1 MSSRPLKINEKKYHG
16 EIHMKNAIVGQ
27 SGGPTAA
34 INATLAGVIAGAAK
48 AHETGRIGRLYG
60 MINGVEGLLGG
71 RLTDLSNLFEDAES
85 RELLSHTPAAALGS
99 CRMRLPSDVADP
111 AYDSVFAVLDR
122 YEIGYVFYI
131 GGNDSMDS
139 TAKLTEAAKARGSE
153 LKVIGLPKTV
163 DNDLCGT
170 DHTPGYGSAAKYIAT
185 VTSEMLCDCAVY
197 TKKAVTVIEIMG
209 RDAGWLTAAA
219 GIPSLN
225 GRGPDLIYLPEVP
238 FSEEKFLFDVR
249 AALEKHPDVVVAA
262 SEGIRTAGGN
272 YVGAS
277 TQSGVSDAF
286 GHRYLSGTG
295 KTLENMIR
303 TAIGCKVRSVEL
315 NLPQRCA
322 GHLLSATDIS
332 ESLRIGEAAVGCAL
346 SGETGRMM
354 TFVRREGDSYAC
366 DIASEDVFS
375 AANGIRTVPACF
387 INEEGNGVTEECLRY
402 LEPLIEGEVPVAYK
416 NGIPLHFHLKKER
429 E

>member
-1 MSSRPLKINEKKYHG
+1 M
-16 EIHMKNAIVGQ
+16 
-27 SGGPTAA
+27 
-34 INATLAGVIAGAAK
+34 
-48 AHETGRIGRLYG
+48 
-60 MINGVEGLLGG
+60 
-71 RLTDLSNLFEDAES
+71 
-85 RELLSHTPAAALGS
+85 
-99 CRMRLPSDVADP
+99 
-111 AYDSVFAVLDR
+111 
-122 YEIGYVFYI
+122 
-131 GGNDSMDS
+131 
-139 TAKLTEAAKARGSE
+139 
-153 LKVIGLPKTV
+153 
-163 DNDLCGT
+163 
-170 DHTPGYGSAAKYIAT
+170 
-185 VTSEMLCDCAVY
+185 
-197 TKKAVTVIEIMG
+197 
-209 RDAGWLTAAA
+209 
-219 GIPSLN
+219 
-225 GRGPDLIYLPEVP
+225 
-238 FSEEKFLFDVR
+238 
-249 AALEKHPDVVVAA
+249 
-262 SEGIRTAGGN
+262 
-272 YVGAS
+272 GAS